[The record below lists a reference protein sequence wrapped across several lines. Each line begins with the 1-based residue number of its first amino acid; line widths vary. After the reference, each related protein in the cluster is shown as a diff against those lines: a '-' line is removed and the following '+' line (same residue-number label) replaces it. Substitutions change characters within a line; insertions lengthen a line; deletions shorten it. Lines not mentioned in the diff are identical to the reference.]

1 MSFLKKGLIMAGKVE
16 AEIADRLLTIE
27 TGNLAKQAAGS
38 ALVKYGETVILATAT
53 VAPEPKEGENF
64 FPLRVDYRER
74 TYAAGKIPGGF
85 FKREGRPR
93 EKEVLT
99 SRLVDRPLRPF
110 FDKNFLNEVQVMITV
125 LSSDQENDA
134 DVPSII
140 GASCAVGLSAVP
152 FAGPIGAV
160 RVGRVGERFIINP
173 TLAQLEESS
182 LNLVVAGTRNMVTMV
197 EGGGKEVP
205 EEILLEA
212 IKVAHEVIVE
222 VIQLEEKLTKQFG
235 KPKIELPG
243 RGESSVNQE
252 LEREFYRLLPYAER
266 KGIISNLELAIRVT
280 EFCWGKVE
288 EALRIS
294 DKLARERR
302 IDEVVSET
310 IDNFSKDYPEDE
322 KTMKDTI
329 DQIQRNYL
337 RRIILEENTRVDG
350 RKIDEIRPITCAV
363 GVLPR
368 THGSGLFTRGQTQ
381 ALVTTTLG
389 TSQDMQVM
397 DELEREYKKRFML
410 HYNFP
415 PFSTGEVRPDRGPGR
430 REIGHGVL
438 AERALSSVLPSDE
451 EFPYTIRIVSDI
463 LESNG
468 SSSMASVC
476 GGTLSLMDAGVPI
489 TTPVAGVAM
498 GLVREG
504 ERAVL
509 LTDIIGME
517 DYFGDMD
524 FKVAGSRK
532 GVTAVQLDVKTDEIT
547 PEIIAKALEQSRK
560 ARLFILEKMQ
570 EKIESPRKEVSS
582 LAPKILI
589 IEINPD
595 KIREVIGPGGKTV
608 NKIQNETGTKLDIG
622 QDGVITITA
631 DTKEAAN
638 AAKEMV
644 EYFTADVEVGKIYK
658 GKVTRIKDF
667 GAFVEVLPGKEGL
680 VHISQ
685 LADRRVNKV
694 SDVVKEGQEILVKC
708 MEIDHEGR
716 VNLSRKAVLKE
727 KEFPGGKQGE
737 DIK

>member
-1 MSFLKKGLIMAGKVE
+1 MAGKVE
-16 AEIADRLLTIE
+16 SEIADRLLVIE
-27 TGNLAKQAAGS
+27 TGDLAKQAAGS
-38 ALVKYGETVILATAT
+38 ALVRYGETVILATAT
-53 VAPEPKEGENF
+53 VAREPKEGESF
-64 FPLRVDYRER
+64 FPLTVDYRER

-93 EKEVLT
+93 EKEVVT
-99 SRLVDRPLRPF
+99 SRLIDRPLRPL

-140 GASCAVGLSAVP
+140 GGSCAVALSPVP

-160 RVGRVGERFIINP
+160 RVGRIGEKFIINP
-173 TLAQLEESS
+173 TFAQLEESS
-182 LNLVVAGTRNMVTMV
+182 LDLVIAGTRKTVTMC

-205 EEILLEA
+205 EEALLEA
-212 IKVAHEVIVE
+212 IKLGHKVIIEIVE
-222 VIQLEEKLTKQFG
+222 LQEKLIEQFA

-243 RGESSVNQE
+243 KGELAVDQE
-252 LEREFYRLLPYAER
+252 LEKEFYRLLPYADR
-266 KGIISNLELAIRVT
+266 KAVPSNLEVAVRVVQ
-280 EFCWGKVE
+280 FCREKVE
-288 EALRIS
+288 ETLRIS
-294 DKLARERR
+294 DKLQRESR
-302 IDEVVSET
+302 IEEIVSET
-310 IDNFSKDYPEDE
+310 VNNLSQDYPEE
-322 KTMKDTI
+322 EGTI
-329 DQIQRNYL
+329 RNTVDQIQRNYL
-337 RRIILEENTRVDG
+337 RGLILKENMRVDG
-350 RKIDEIRPITCAV
+350 RKVDEVRTITCAV

-389 TSQDMQVM
+389 TGHDMQIM

-415 PFSTGEVRPDRGPGR
+415 PFSTGDVKPDRGPGR
-430 REIGHGVL
+430 REIGHGML
-438 AERALSSVLPSDE
+438 AERALSPVLPSDE
-451 EFPYTIRIVSDI
+451 EFPYTVRIVSDI

-468 SSSMASVC
+468 SSSMATVC

-498 GLVREG
+498 GLVKEG
-504 ERAVL
+504 DHAVI

-517 DYFGDMD
+517 DFFGDMD
-524 FKVAGSRK
+524 FKIGGSRK
-532 GVTAVQLDVKTDEIT
+532 GITAVQLDVKTDEIT
-547 PEIIAKALEQSRK
+547 PEIMAKALEESRK
-560 ARLFILEKMQ
+560 ARLFILDKMQ
-570 EKIESPRKEVSS
+570 EEIEAPRKQLSS

-608 NKIQNETGTKLDIG
+608 NKIQDETGAKLDIEH
-622 QDGVITITA
+622 DGRITVTA
-631 DTKEAAN
+631 DTEEAAN

-644 EYFTADVEVGKIYK
+644 EYLTADAEVGKIYK

-667 GAFVEVLPGKEGL
+667 GAFVEILPGKEGL

-685 LADRRVNKV
+685 LADRRINKV

-708 MEIDHEGR
+708 MEIDNEGR
-716 VNLSRKAVLKE
+716 INLSHKAVLIE
-727 KEFPGGKQGE
+727 KGFLGE
-737 DIK
+737 KGRQDVR

>member
-1 MSFLKKGLIMAGKVE
+1 MAGKVE
-16 AEIADRLLTIE
+16 SKIADRLLVIE
-27 TGNLAKQAAGS
+27 TGDLAKQAAGS
-38 ALVKYGETVILATAT
+38 ALVRYGETVILATAT
-53 VAPEPKEGENF
+53 VAREPKEGESF
-64 FPLRVDYRER
+64 FPLTVDYRER

-93 EKEVLT
+93 EKEVVT
-99 SRLVDRPLRPF
+99 SRLIDRPLRPL

-140 GASCAVGLSAVP
+140 GGSCAVALSPVP

-160 RVGRVGERFIINP
+160 RVGRIGEKFIINP
-173 TLAQLEESS
+173 TFAQLEESS
-182 LNLVVAGTRNMVTMV
+182 LDLVIAGTRKTVTMC
-197 EGGGKEVP
+197 EGGGREVP
-205 EEILLEA
+205 EETLLEA
-212 IKVAHEVIVE
+212 IKLGHEVIIEIVE
-222 VIQLEEKLTKQFG
+222 LQEKLIKQFA
-235 KPKIELPG
+235 KPKIGLAG
-243 RGESSVNQE
+243 RGELAVDQE
-252 LEREFYRLLPYAER
+252 LEKELYRLLPYADR
-266 KGIISNLELAIRVT
+266 KALPSNLELAVRVVQ
-280 EFCWGKVE
+280 FCREKVE
-288 EALRIS
+288 ETLRIS
-294 DKLARERR
+294 DKLQRESR
-302 IDEVVSET
+302 IEEIVSEA
-310 IDNFSKDYPEDE
+310 INNFSQDYPEE
-322 KTMKDTI
+322 ENAIRNTV

-337 RRIILEENTRVDG
+337 RGIILNENIRLDG
-350 RKIDEIRPITCAV
+350 RKADEVRPISCAV

-389 TSQDMQVM
+389 TGHDMQIM

-415 PFSTGEVRPDRGPGR
+415 PFSTGDVKPDRGPGR
-430 REIGHGVL
+430 REIGHGML
-438 AERALSSVLPSDE
+438 AERALSPVLPSDE
-451 EFPYTIRIVSDI
+451 EFPYTVRIVSDI

-468 SSSMASVC
+468 SSSMATVC

-498 GLVREG
+498 GLVKEG
-504 ERAVL
+504 DHAVI

-517 DYFGDMD
+517 DFFGDMD
-524 FKVAGSRK
+524 FKIGGSRR
-532 GVTAVQLDVKTDEIT
+532 GITAVQLDVKTDEIT
-547 PEIIAKALEQSRK
+547 PEIMAKALEESRK
-560 ARLFILEKMQ
+560 ARLFILDKMQ
-570 EKIESPRKEVSS
+570 EEIEAPRKQLSS

-608 NKIQNETGTKLDIG
+608 NKIQDETGAKLDIEH
-622 QDGVITITA
+622 DGRITVTA
-631 DTKEAAN
+631 DTQEAAN

-644 EYFTADVEVGKIYK
+644 EYLTADVEVGKIYK

-667 GAFVEVLPGKEGL
+667 GAFVEILPGKEGL

-685 LADRRVNKV
+685 LADRRINKV

-708 MEIDHEGR
+708 MEIDNEGR
-716 VNLSRKAVLKE
+716 INLSHKAVLAE
-727 KEFPGGKQGE
+727 KGFLEEKRRQ
-737 DIK
+737 DVR

>member
-1 MSFLKKGLIMAGKVE
+1 MAEKVE
-16 AEIADRLLTIE
+16 AEIAGRLLVIE
-27 TGNLAKQAAGS
+27 TGDLAKQAAGS
-38 ALVKYGETVILATAT
+38 ALVRYGETVVLATAT

-64 FPLRVDYRER
+64 LPLTVDYRER

-93 EKEVLT
+93 ENEVVT
-99 SRLVDRPLRPF
+99 SRLVDRPLRPLF
-110 FDKNFLNEVQVMITV
+110 GKNFLNEVQVMITV

-160 RVGRVGERFIINP
+160 RVGKIGERFIINP
-173 TLAQLEESS
+173 TFTELEESS
-182 LNLVVAGTRNMVTMV
+182 LDLVVAGTRNTVTML

-205 EEILLEA
+205 EEVLLEG
-212 IKVAHEVIVE
+212 IKLAHKVIVE
-222 VIQLEEKLTKQFG
+222 VVELQEKLLNRLG
-235 KPKIELPG
+235 KPKMEFP
-243 RGESSVNQE
+243 REKESSIDQE
-252 LEREFYRLLPYAER
+252 LEKEFYRLLPYAE
-266 KGIISNLELAIRVT
+266 KKAITSNLELAIRVI
-280 EFCWGKVE
+280 EFCREKVE
-288 EALRIS
+288 KALRINE
-294 DKLARERR
+294 KLTREMR
-302 IDEVVSET
+302 IDEIVSEA
-310 IDNFSKDYPEDE
+310 IDNFAKDYPEQE
-322 KTMKDTI
+322 KTIRDTI
-329 DQIQRNYL
+329 DQVQRNYL
-337 RRIILEENTRVDG
+337 RRLILEENRRVDG
-350 RKIDEIRPITCAV
+350 RKIDEVRPITCAV

-415 PFSTGEVRPDRGPGR
+415 PFSTGDVRPDRGPGR

-438 AERALSSVLPSDE
+438 AERALSPVLPPDE

-489 TTPVAGVAM
+489 TAPVAGVAM
-498 GLVREG
+498 GLVKEG
-504 ERAVL
+504 EQAVL
-509 LTDIIGME
+509 LTDMIGME
-517 DYFGDMD
+517 DFFGDMD
-524 FKVAGSRK
+524 FKVAGSGK
-532 GVTAVQLDVKTDEIT
+532 GITAVQLDTKTDEIT
-547 PEIIAKALEQSRK
+547 PEIMAKALEQSRK

-570 EKIESPRKEVSS
+570 EKIESPRKEISS
-582 LAPKILI
+582 LAPKILVV
-589 IEINPD
+589 EINPD
-595 KIREVIGPGGKTV
+595 KIREVIGPGGKIV
-608 NKIQNETGTKLDIG
+608 NKIQDETGAKLDIAY
-622 QDGVITITA
+622 DGVITITA
-631 DTKEAAN
+631 DTREAAN

-644 EYFTADVEVGKIYK
+644 EYLTADAEVGKIYK

-667 GAFVEVLPGKEGL
+667 GAFVEILPGKEGL

-685 LADRRVNKV
+685 LADRRIDRVN
-694 SDVVKEGQEILVKC
+694 DVVKEGEEILVKC

-716 VNLSRKAVLKE
+716 ISLSHKAALRE
-727 KEFPGGKQGE
+727 KGFLGEKGKGRE
-737 DIK
+737 GIK

>member
-1 MSFLKKGLIMAGKVE
+1 MATKVE
-16 AEIADRLLTIE
+16 AKIADRLLVIE
-27 TGNLAKQAAGS
+27 TGDLAKQAAGA
-38 ALVKYGETVILATAT
+38 ALVRYGETVILATAT
-53 VAPEPKEGENF
+53 VAREPKEGESF
-64 FPLRVDYRER
+64 FPLTVDYRER

-93 EKEVLT
+93 EKEVVT
-99 SRLVDRPLRPF
+99 SRLIDRPLRPL

-134 DVPSII
+134 DIPSII
-140 GASCAVGLSAVP
+140 GGSCAVALSPVP

-160 RVGRVGERFIINP
+160 RVGRIGEKFIINP
-173 TLAQLEESS
+173 TFVQLEESS
-182 LNLVVAGTRNMVTMV
+182 LDLVVAGTKKTVTMC

-212 IKVAHEVIVE
+212 IRLGHKVIIEIVE
-222 VIQLEEKLTKQFG
+222 LQEKLMKQFA
-235 KPKIELPG
+235 KPEIELPG
-243 RGESSVNQE
+243 KGEVAINKE
-252 LEREFYRLLPYAER
+252 LENEFYRLLPYADR
-266 KGIISNLELAIRVT
+266 KAVPSNLEAAVRVVQ
-280 EFCWGKVE
+280 FCREKVE
-288 EALRIS
+288 EALGIS
-294 DKLARERR
+294 DKLQRESR
-302 IDEVVSET
+302 IDKIVSDT
-310 IDNFSKDYPEDE
+310 INNFSKDYPEE
-322 KTMKDTI
+322 EVTIRNTI
-329 DQIQRNYL
+329 DQVQRNYL
-337 RRIILEENTRVDG
+337 RRIVIKENIRVDG
-350 RKIDEIRPITCAV
+350 RKIDEVRPITCAV

-389 TSQDMQVM
+389 TGQDMQIM

-415 PFSTGEVRPDRGPGR
+415 PFSTGNVRPDRGPGR
-430 REIGHGVL
+430 REIGHGML
-438 AERALSSVLPSDE
+438 AERALSPVLPSDE
-451 EFPYTIRIVSDI
+451 EFPYTVRIVSDI

-468 SSSMASVC
+468 SSSMATVC

-498 GLVREG
+498 GLVKEG
-504 ERAVL
+504 ERAVI

-517 DYFGDMD
+517 DFYGDMD
-524 FKVAGSRK
+524 FKIAGSRK
-532 GVTAVQLDVKTDEIT
+532 GITAVQLDIKTDEIT
-547 PEIIAKALEQSRK
+547 PEIIARALEESRK
-560 ARLFILEKMQ
+560 ARLFILDKMQ
-570 EKIESPRKEVSS
+570 EEIESPRKELSS

-589 IEINPD
+589 IEINPE

-608 NKIQNETGTKLDIG
+608 NKIQDETGAKLDIAY
-622 QDGVITITA
+622 DGTITITGE
-631 DTKEAAN
+631 TQEAAR

-644 EYFTADVEVGKIYK
+644 EYLTADAEVGRIYK

-667 GAFVEVLPGKEGL
+667 GAFVEILPGKEGL

-685 LADRRVNKV
+685 LADRRIDKV

-716 VNLSRKAVLKE
+716 ISLSHKAVLRE
-727 KEFPGGKQGE
+727 KGVFRRE
-737 DIK
+737 DVR

>member
-1 MSFLKKGLIMAGKVE
+1 MPGKVE
-16 AEIADRLLTIE
+16 AEIAERLLTIE
-27 TGNLAKQAAGS
+27 TGDLAKQAAGS
-38 ALVKYGETVILATAT
+38 ALVRYGETVILATAT
-53 VAPEPKEGENF
+53 VAPEPKEGQSF
-64 FPLRVDYRER
+64 FPFMVDYRER

-93 EKEVLT
+93 ENEVVT
-99 SRLVDRPLRPF
+99 SRLVDRPLRPL
-110 FDKNFLNEVQVMITV
+110 FDKNFLNEIQVMITV

-140 GASCAVGLSAVP
+140 GASCAVSLSGVP

-160 RVGRVGERFIINP
+160 KVGKVGEKFIINP
-173 TLAQLEESS
+173 TFTQLEESS
-182 LNLVVAGTRNMVTMV
+182 LNLVVAGTRNTVTML
-197 EGGGKEVP
+197 EGRGKEVP
-205 EEILLEA
+205 EEVLQEA
-212 IKVAHEVIVE
+212 VKLAHKVIIEVIDL
-222 VIQLEEKLTKQFG
+222 QEKLIKQFG
-235 KPKIELPG
+235 KPKIELLGKEEPPIN
-243 RGESSVNQE
+243 EE
-252 LEREFYRLLPYAER
+252 LKKEFYRLLPYAQR
-266 KGIISNLELAIRVT
+266 KAIPANLELTIRVI
-280 EFCWGKVE
+280 EFCQGKVE

-294 DKLARERR
+294 DKLEREKR
-302 IDEVVSET
+302 INEIVSET
-310 IDNFSKDYPEDE
+310 IDNFSKDYPEQE
-322 KTMKDTI
+322 KTIGDTI
-329 DQIQRNYL
+329 DQVQRNYL
-337 RRIILEENTRVDG
+337 RRLVLEENKRIDG
-350 RKIDEIRPITCAV
+350 RKIDEVRPITCAV

-389 TSQDMQVM
+389 TSQDMQIM

-415 PFSTGEVRPDRGPGR
+415 PFSTGEVKPARGPGR

-438 AERALSSVLPSDE
+438 AETALSPVLPSEE

-489 TTPVAGVAM
+489 TTPVAGIAM
-498 GLVREG
+498 GLVKEG

-517 DYFGDMD
+517 DFFGDMD

-532 GVTAVQLDVKTDEIT
+532 GITAVQLDIKTDEIT
-547 PEIIAKALEQSRK
+547 PEIMAKALEQSRE

-570 EKIESPRKEVSS
+570 EKIKSPRKEISS

-589 IEINPD
+589 VEINPD
-595 KIREVIGPGGKTV
+595 KIREVIGPGGKIV
-608 NKIQNETGTKLDIG
+608 NKIQNETGAKLDIG

-631 DTKEAAN
+631 DTKESAN

-708 MEIDHEGR
+708 VEIDHEGR
-716 VNLSRKAVLKE
+716 INLSRKAVLKE
-727 KEFPGGKQGE
+727 KEFPGGK
-737 DIK
+737 

>member
-1 MSFLKKGLIMAGKVE
+1 MVGKVE
-16 AEIADRLLTIE
+16 AEIAERLLTIE
-27 TGNLAKQAAGS
+27 TGDLAKQAAGS
-38 ALVKYGETVILATAT
+38 ALVRYGETVILATAT
-53 VAPEPKEGENF
+53 VAPEPKEGQSF
-64 FPLRVDYRER
+64 FPLTVDYRER

-93 EKEVLT
+93 ENEVVT
-99 SRLVDRPLRPF
+99 SRLVDRPLRPL
-110 FDKNFLNEVQVMITV
+110 FDKNFLNEIQVMITV

-134 DVPSII
+134 DIPSII
-140 GASCAVGLSAVP
+140 GASCAVSLSAVP

-160 RVGRVGERFIINP
+160 RMGRVGEKFIINP
-173 TLAQLEESS
+173 TFTQLEESS
-182 LNLVVAGTRNMVTMV
+182 LDLVVAGTRNTVTML

-205 EEILLEA
+205 EEVLQEA
-212 IKVAHEVIVE
+212 VKLAHKVIIEVVDL
-222 VIQLEEKLTKQFG
+222 QEKLIKQFG
-235 KPKIELPG
+235 KPKIEVPGKEELPIN
-243 RGESSVNQE
+243 EE
-252 LEREFYRLLPYAER
+252 LKKEFYRLLPYAQKKAIPE
-266 KGIISNLELAIRVT
+266 NLELAMRVI
-280 EFCWGKVE
+280 EFCQGKVE

-294 DKLARERR
+294 DKLEREKR
-302 IDEVVSET
+302 INEVISEA
-310 IDNFSKDYPEDE
+310 IDNFSQDYPEQE
-322 KTMKDTI
+322 KTIRDTI
-329 DQIQRNYL
+329 DQVQRNYL
-337 RRIILEENTRVDG
+337 RRLVLEENKRVDG
-350 RKIDEIRPITCAV
+350 RKIDEVRPISCAV

-415 PFSTGEVRPDRGPGR
+415 PFSTGEVRPSRGPGR

-438 AERALSSVLPSDE
+438 AEMALSPVLPSEE

-476 GGTLSLMDAGVPI
+476 GGALSLMDAGVPI

-498 GLVREG
+498 GLVKEG

-517 DYFGDMD
+517 DFFGDMD
-524 FKVAGSRK
+524 FKVAGSKK
-532 GVTAVQLDVKTDEIT
+532 GITAVQLDIKTDEIT
-547 PEIIAKALEQSRK
+547 PEIMAKALEQSRR

-570 EKIESPRKEVSS
+570 EKIEAPRKEISS

-589 IEINPD
+589 VEINPD
-595 KIREVIGPGGKTV
+595 KIREVIGPGGKIV
-608 NKIQNETGTKLDIG
+608 NKIQNETGAKLDIEH
-622 QDGVITITA
+622 DGRITITA
-631 DTKEAAN
+631 DTREAAN

-658 GKVTRIKDF
+658 GKVTRIKEF

-716 VNLSRKAVLKE
+716 INLSRKAVLKE

>member
-1 MSFLKKGLIMAGKVE
+1 MAGKVE
-16 AEIADRLLTIE
+16 AEIAKRLLIIE

-38 ALVKYGETVILATAT
+38 ALVRYGETVILATVT
-53 VAPEPKEGENF
+53 VAPEPKEGESF
-64 FPLRVDYRER
+64 FPLTVDYRER

-93 EKEVLT
+93 ENEVVT
-99 SRLVDRPLRPF
+99 SRLIDRPLRPL
-110 FDKNFLNEVQVMITV
+110 FDKNFLNEIQVMITV

-140 GASCAVGLSAVP
+140 GASCAVSLSAVP

-160 RVGRVGERFIINP
+160 RVGRIGEKFIINP
-173 TLAQLEESS
+173 TFAQLEESS
-182 LNLVVAGTRNMVTMV
+182 LDLVVAGNRNTVTML
-197 EGGGKEVP
+197 EGGGREVP
-205 EEILLEA
+205 EEVLQEA
-212 IKVAHEVIVE
+212 IKLAHKVIIEVVD
-222 VIQLEEKLTKQFG
+222 LEEKLIKQFA
-235 KPKIELPG
+235 KPKMELPG
-243 RGESSVNQE
+243 KEEPPKNEE
-252 LEREFYRLLPYAER
+252 LEKEFYRRLPYAER
-266 KGIISNLELAIRVT
+266 KAITVNLELSVRVI
-280 EFCWGKVE
+280 EFCQGKVE

-294 DKLARERR
+294 DKLEREKR
-302 IDEVVSET
+302 INEIASGV
-310 IDNFSKDYPEDE
+310 IDKFSQDYPEQE
-322 KTMKDTI
+322 KTITDTI
-329 DQIQRNYL
+329 GQVERNYL
-337 RRIILEENTRVDG
+337 RRLALEENKRIDG
-350 RKIDEIRPITCAV
+350 RKIDEVRPISCAV

-415 PFSTGEVRPDRGPGR
+415 PFSTGEVRPARGPGR

-438 AERALSSVLPSDE
+438 AETALSPVLPREE

-489 TTPVAGVAM
+489 TAPVAGVAM
-498 GLVREG
+498 GLVKEG

-517 DYFGDMD
+517 DFLGDMD

-532 GVTAVQLDVKTDEIT
+532 GITAIQLDVKTDQIT
-547 PEIIAKALEQSRK
+547 PEIMAKALEQSRK

-570 EKIESPRKEVSS
+570 EKIEAPRKEISS

-589 IEINPD
+589 VEINPD
-595 KIREVIGPGGKTV
+595 KIREVIGPGGKIV
-608 NKIQNETGTKLDIG
+608 NKIQNETGAKLDIG
-622 QDGVITITA
+622 HDGVIVITA
-631 DTKEAAN
+631 DTREAAN

-644 EYFTADVEVGKIYK
+644 EYLTADVEVGKIYK

-685 LADRRVNKV
+685 LADRRINKV

-716 VNLSRKAVLKE
+716 INLSRKAVLKE
-727 KEFPGGKQGE
+727 KQFPGRKRE
-737 DIK
+737 KDIK

>member
-1 MSFLKKGLIMAGKVE
+1 MVGKVE
-16 AEIADRLLTIE
+16 AEIAERLLTIE
-27 TGNLAKQAAGS
+27 TGDLAKQAAGS
-38 ALVKYGETVILATAT
+38 ALVRYGETVILATAT
-53 VAPEPKEGENF
+53 VAPEPKEGQSF
-64 FPLRVDYRER
+64 FPLTVDYRER

-93 EKEVLT
+93 ENEVVT
-99 SRLVDRPLRPF
+99 SRLVDRPLRPL
-110 FDKNFLNEVQVMITV
+110 FDKNFLNEIQVMITV

-134 DVPSII
+134 DIPSII
-140 GASCAVGLSAVP
+140 GASCAVSLSAVP
-152 FAGPIGAV
+152 FTSPIGAV
-160 RVGRVGERFIINP
+160 RMGRVGEKFIINP
-173 TLAQLEESS
+173 TFTQLEESS
-182 LNLVVAGTRNMVTMV
+182 LNLVVAGTRNTVTML

-205 EEILLEA
+205 EEVLQEA
-212 IKVAHEVIVE
+212 VKLAHKVIIEVVDL
-222 VIQLEEKLTKQFG
+222 QEKLIKQFG

-243 RGESSVNQE
+243 KEE
-252 LEREFYRLLPYAER
+252 LPINEELKKEFYRLLPYAQKKAIPE
-266 KGIISNLELAIRVT
+266 NLELAMRVI
-280 EFCWGKVE
+280 EFCQGKVE

-294 DKLARERR
+294 DKLEREKR
-302 IDEVVSET
+302 INEVISEA
-310 IDNFSKDYPEDE
+310 IDNFSQDYPEQE
-322 KTMKDTI
+322 KTIRDTI
-329 DQIQRNYL
+329 DQVQRNYL
-337 RRIILEENTRVDG
+337 RRLVLEENKRVDG
-350 RKIDEIRPITCAV
+350 RKIDEVRPITCAV

-415 PFSTGEVRPDRGPGR
+415 PFSTGEVRPSRGPGR

-438 AERALSSVLPSDE
+438 AEMALSPVLPSEE

-476 GGTLSLMDAGVPI
+476 GGALSLMDAGVPI

-498 GLVREG
+498 GLVKEG

-517 DYFGDMD
+517 DFFGDMD

-532 GVTAVQLDVKTDEIT
+532 GITAVQLDVKTDEIT
-547 PEIIAKALEQSRK
+547 PEIMAKALEQSRR

-570 EKIESPRKEVSS
+570 EKIEAPRKEISS
-582 LAPKILI
+582 FAPKILI
-589 IEINPD
+589 VEINPD
-595 KIREVIGPGGKTV
+595 KIREVIGPGGKIV
-608 NKIQNETGTKLDIG
+608 NKIQNETGAKLDIEH
-622 QDGVITITA
+622 DGRITITA
-631 DTKEAAN
+631 DTREAAN

-658 GKVTRIKDF
+658 GKVTRIKEF

-716 VNLSRKAVLKE
+716 INLSRKAVLKE

>member
-1 MSFLKKGLIMAGKVE
+1 MAIKVE
-16 AEIADRLLTIE
+16 TEIADRLLMIE
-27 TGNLAKQAAGS
+27 TGDLAKQAAGS
-38 ALVKYGETVILATAT
+38 ALVRYGETVILAAVT

-64 FPLRVDYRER
+64 FPLTVDYRER

-93 EKEVLT
+93 ENEVVT
-99 SRLVDRPLRPF
+99 SRLIDRPLRPL

-134 DVPSII
+134 DIPSII
-140 GASCAVGLSAVP
+140 GASCAVSLSGVP

-160 RVGRVGERFIINP
+160 RMGRVEERFIINP
-173 TLAQLEESS
+173 TFAQLEESD
-182 LNLVVAGTRNMVTMV
+182 LDLVVAGTKDTVTML

-205 EEILLEA
+205 EEVVLEA
-212 IKVAHEVIVE
+212 IKLAHKVIVE
-222 VIQLEEKLTKQFG
+222 IVELQEKLIEQFE
-235 KPKIELPG
+235 KSKIELPG
-243 RGESSVNQE
+243 IRESSINQE
-252 LEREFYRLLPYAER
+252 LEKEFYRLLPYAE
-266 KGIISNLELAIRVT
+266 KKAITSNLELAIRAI
-280 EFCWGKVE
+280 EFCRGKVE
-288 EALRIS
+288 EALGIS

-302 IDEVVSET
+302 LDEIVSET
-310 IDNFSKDYPEDE
+310 IDNFSKDYPEEE
-322 KTMKDTI
+322 KTIRDTI
-329 DQIQRNYL
+329 DQVQRNYL
-337 RRIILEENTRVDG
+337 RRIVLEENRRIDG
-350 RKIDEIRPITCAV
+350 RKIDEVRPITCAV

-389 TSQDMQVM
+389 TSHDMQVM

-415 PFSTGEVRPDRGPGR
+415 SFSTGEVRPDRGPGR

-438 AERALSSVLPSDE
+438 AERALSPVLPSDE

-489 TTPVAGVAM
+489 TMPVAGVAI
-498 GLVREG
+498 GLVKEG
-504 ERAVL
+504 DQAVL
-509 LTDIIGME
+509 LTDIIGRE
-517 DYFGDMD
+517 DFFGDMD
-524 FKVAGSRK
+524 FKIAGSRK
-532 GVTAVQLDVKTDEIT
+532 GITAVQLDVKTDVIT
-547 PEIIAKALEQSRK
+547 PEIMAKALEQSRK
-560 ARLFILEKMQ
+560 ARLFILDKMQ
-570 EKIESPRKEVSS
+570 EKIETPRKEISS

-589 IEINPD
+589 VEINPD
-595 KIREVIGPGGKTV
+595 KIREVIGPGGKIV
-608 NKIQNETGTKLDIG
+608 NKIQNETGAKLDIEH
-622 QDGVITITA
+622 DGRITITA
-631 DTKEAAN
+631 DTGEAAN

-644 EYFTADVEVGKIYK
+644 EYFTADVKVGKIYK

-716 VNLSRKAVLKE
+716 INLSRKAVLKE
-727 KEFPGGKQGE
+727 REFPGGKKRKDMG
-737 DIK
+737 

>member
-1 MSFLKKGLIMAGKVE
+1 MAVKVE
-16 AEIADRLLTIE
+16 AEIADRLLMIE
-27 TGNLAKQAAGS
+27 TGDLAKQAAGS
-38 ALVKYGETVILATAT
+38 ALVRYGETVILVAVT

-64 FPLRVDYRER
+64 FPLTVDYRER

-93 EKEVLT
+93 ENEVVT
-99 SRLVDRPLRPF
+99 SRLIDRPLRPL

-140 GASCAVGLSAVP
+140 GASCAVSLSGVP
-152 FAGPIGAV
+152 FASPIGAV
-160 RVGRVGERFIINP
+160 RMGRVGERFIINP
-173 TLAQLEESS
+173 TFAQLEESD
-182 LNLVVAGTRNMVTMV
+182 LDLVVAGTKDTVTML

-205 EEILLEA
+205 EEVILEA
-212 IKVAHEVIVE
+212 IKLAHKVIVE
-222 VIQLEEKLTKQFG
+222 IVALQEKLIKQLG
-235 KPKIELPG
+235 KPKIGLPG
-243 RGESSVNQE
+243 IRESSINQE
-252 LEREFYRLLPYAER
+252 LEKEFYRLLPYAER
-266 KGIISNLELAIRVT
+266 KAIPSNLELAIRAI
-280 EFCWGKVE
+280 EFCRGKVE
-288 EALRIS
+288 EALGIS
-294 DKLARERR
+294 DKLAREKRL
-302 IDEVVSET
+302 DEIISKT
-310 IDNFSKDYPEDE
+310 IDNFSKDYPEEE
-322 KTMKDTI
+322 KTIRDTI
-329 DQIQRNYL
+329 DQVERNYL
-337 RRIILEENTRVDG
+337 RRIVLEENRRIDG
-350 RKIDEIRPITCAV
+350 RKIDEVRPITCAV

-438 AERALSSVLPSDE
+438 AERALSPVLPSDE

-489 TTPVAGVAM
+489 TMPVAGVAM
-498 GLVREG
+498 GLVKEG
-504 ERAVL
+504 DRAVL

-517 DYFGDMD
+517 DFFGDMD

-532 GVTAVQLDVKTDEIT
+532 GITAVQLDVKTDMVTSEIM
-547 PEIIAKALEQSRK
+547 AKALEQSRK
-560 ARLFILEKMQ
+560 ARLFILDKMQ
-570 EKIESPRKEVSS
+570 EKIESPRKEISL

-608 NKIQNETGTKLDIG
+608 NKIQNETGARLDIAY
-622 QDGVITITA
+622 DGVITITA
-631 DTKEAAN
+631 DTQEAAN
-638 AAKEMV
+638 AAREMV
-644 EYFTADVEVGKIYK
+644 EYLTADAEVGKVYK
-658 GKVTRIKDF
+658 GKVTHIKDF
-667 GAFVEVLPGKEGL
+667 GAFVEILPGKEGL

-685 LADRRVNKV
+685 LADRRINKV

-716 VNLSRKAVLKE
+716 ISLSHKAVLRNEVLKE
-727 KEFPGGKQGE
+727 KEFPGGKQRKGV
-737 DIK
+737 K

>member
-1 MSFLKKGLIMAGKVE
+1 MPGKVE
-16 AEIADRLLTIE
+16 GEIAERLLIIE

-38 ALVKYGETVILATAT
+38 ALVRYGETVVLATAT
-53 VAPEPKEGENF
+53 VAPEPKEEESF
-64 FPLRVDYRER
+64 FPLTVDYRER

-93 EKEVLT
+93 ENEVVT
-99 SRLVDRPLRPF
+99 SRLVDRPLRPL

-134 DVPSII
+134 DIPSII
-140 GASCAVGLSAVP
+140 GASCAVSLSVVP

-160 RVGRVGERFIINP
+160 RVGRVGEKFIINP
-173 TLAQLEESS
+173 TFAQLEESS
-182 LNLVVAGTRNMVTMV
+182 LNLVVAGTRNTVTML
-197 EGGGKEVP
+197 EGGAKEVP
-205 EEILLEA
+205 EEVLQEA
-212 IKVAHEVIVE
+212 IKLGHKVIIE
-222 VIQLEEKLTKQFG
+222 IINLQEKLITQFG
-235 KPKIELPG
+235 KPKMEEAG
-243 RGESSVNQE
+243 RGETSKNEEVE
-252 LEREFYRLLPYAER
+252 KEFYRLLPYSEKKAVVAD
-266 KGIISNLELAIRVT
+266 LELATRLVR
-280 EFCWGKVE
+280 FCQEKTE
-288 EALRIS
+288 EALRVS
-294 DKLARERR
+294 DKLEREKRINEITSR
-302 IDEVVSET
+302 SIDE
-310 IDNFSKDYPEDE
+310 FSQDYPEQE
-322 KTMKDTI
+322 SVIRDTI
-329 DQIQRNYL
+329 DQVQRNYL
-337 RRIILEENTRVDG
+337 RRLALKENKRVDG
-350 RKIDEIRPITCAV
+350 RKIDEVRPVTCAV

-415 PFSTGEVRPDRGPGR
+415 PFSTGEVRPARGPGR

-438 AERALSSVLPSDE
+438 AETALSAVLPPEE
-451 EFPYTIRIVSDI
+451 EFPYTIRIVADI

-489 TTPVAGVAM
+489 TAPVAGVAM
-498 GLVREG
+498 GLVKEG
-504 ERAVL
+504 EGAIL

-517 DYFGDMD
+517 DFFGDMD
-524 FKVAGSRK
+524 LKVAGTRK
-532 GVTAVQLDVKTDEIT
+532 GITAVQLDVKTDQIT
-547 PEIIAKALEQSRK
+547 PQIMATALVQSRK
-560 ARLFILEKMQ
+560 ARLFILDKMR
-570 EKIESPRKEVSS
+570 EEIEAPRKEISA

-589 IEINPD
+589 VEINPE
-595 KIREVIGPGGKTV
+595 KIREVIGPGGKIV
-608 NKIQNETGTKLDIG
+608 NKIQNETGAKLDIG
-622 QDGVITITA
+622 HDGVIAITA
-631 DTKEAAN
+631 DTQESAN

-644 EYFTADVEVGKIYK
+644 EYLTADVEVGKIYK
-658 GKVTRIKDF
+658 GRVTRIKDF

-685 LADRRVNKV
+685 LAERRINKV

-716 VNLSRKAVLKE
+716 INLSHKAVLRE
-727 KEFPGGKQGE
+727 KEFPGGKGRK
-737 DIK
+737 DIG

>member
-1 MSFLKKGLIMAGKVE
+1 MVGKVE
-16 AEIADRLLTIE
+16 AEIAERLLTIE
-27 TGNLAKQAAGS
+27 TGDLAKQAAGS
-38 ALVKYGETVILATAT
+38 ALVRYGETVILATAT
-53 VAPEPKEGENF
+53 VAPEPKEGQSF
-64 FPLRVDYRER
+64 FPLTVDYRER

-93 EKEVLT
+93 ENEVVT
-99 SRLVDRPLRPF
+99 SRLVDRPLRPL
-110 FDKNFLNEVQVMITV
+110 FDKNFLNEIQVMITV

-134 DVPSII
+134 DIPSII
-140 GASCAVGLSAVP
+140 GASCAVSLSAVP
-152 FAGPIGAV
+152 FTSPIGAV
-160 RVGRVGERFIINP
+160 RMGRVGEKFIINP
-173 TLAQLEESS
+173 TFTQLEESS
-182 LNLVVAGTRNMVTMV
+182 LNLVVAGTRNTVTML

-205 EEILLEA
+205 EEVLQEA
-212 IKVAHEVIVE
+212 VKLAHKVIIEVIDL
-222 VIQLEEKLTKQFG
+222 QEKLIKQFG

-243 RGESSVNQE
+243 KEE
-252 LEREFYRLLPYAER
+252 LPINEELKKEFYRLLPYAQKKAIPE
-266 KGIISNLELAIRVT
+266 NLELAMRVI
-280 EFCWGKVE
+280 EFCQGKVE

-294 DKLARERR
+294 DKLEREKR
-302 IDEVVSET
+302 INEVISEA
-310 IDNFSKDYPEDE
+310 IDNFSQDYPEQE
-322 KTMKDTI
+322 KTIRDTI
-329 DQIQRNYL
+329 DQVQRNYL
-337 RRIILEENTRVDG
+337 RRLVLEENKRVDG
-350 RKIDEIRPITCAV
+350 RKIDEVRPITCAV

-415 PFSTGEVRPDRGPGR
+415 PFSTGEVKPSRGPGR

-438 AERALSSVLPSDE
+438 AEMALSPVLPSEE

-476 GGTLSLMDAGVPI
+476 GGALSLMDAGVPI

-498 GLVREG
+498 GLVKEG

-517 DYFGDMD
+517 DFFGDMD

-532 GVTAVQLDVKTDEIT
+532 GITAVQLDVKTDEIT
-547 PEIIAKALEQSRK
+547 PEIMAKALEQSRR

-570 EKIESPRKEVSS
+570 EKIEAPRKEISS
-582 LAPKILI
+582 FAPKILI
-589 IEINPD
+589 VEINPD
-595 KIREVIGPGGKTV
+595 KIREVIGPGGKIV

-631 DTKEAAN
+631 DTQEAAN
-638 AAKEMV
+638 AAREMV

-658 GKVTRIKDF
+658 GKVTRIKEF

-716 VNLSRKAVLKE
+716 INLSRKAVLKE

>member
-1 MSFLKKGLIMAGKVE
+1 MVGKVE
-16 AEIADRLLTIE
+16 AEIAERLLTIE
-27 TGNLAKQAAGS
+27 TGDLAKQAAGS
-38 ALVKYGETVILATAT
+38 ALVRYGETVILATAT
-53 VAPEPKEGENF
+53 VAPEPKEGQSF
-64 FPLRVDYRER
+64 FPLTVDYRER

-93 EKEVLT
+93 ENEVVT
-99 SRLVDRPLRPF
+99 SRLVDRPLRPL
-110 FDKNFLNEVQVMITV
+110 FDKNFLNEIQVMITV

-134 DVPSII
+134 DIPSII
-140 GASCAVGLSAVP
+140 GASCAVSLSAVP
-152 FAGPIGAV
+152 FTSPIGAV
-160 RVGRVGERFIINP
+160 RMGRVGEKFIINP
-173 TLAQLEESS
+173 TFTQLEESS
-182 LNLVVAGTRNMVTMV
+182 LNLVVAGTRNTVTML

-205 EEILLEA
+205 EEVLQEA
-212 IKVAHEVIVE
+212 VKLAHKVIIEVVDL
-222 VIQLEEKLTKQFG
+222 QEKLIKQFG

-243 RGESSVNQE
+243 KEELPINEE
-252 LEREFYRLLPYAER
+252 LEKEFYRLLPYAQKKAIPE
-266 KGIISNLELAIRVT
+266 NLELAMRVI
-280 EFCWGKVE
+280 EFCQGKVE

-294 DKLARERR
+294 DKLEREKR
-302 IDEVVSET
+302 INEVISEA
-310 IDNFSKDYPEDE
+310 IDNFSQDYPEQE
-322 KTMKDTI
+322 KTIRDTI
-329 DQIQRNYL
+329 DQVQRNYL
-337 RRIILEENTRVDG
+337 RRLVLEENKRVDG
-350 RKIDEIRPITCAV
+350 RKIDEVRPISCAV

-415 PFSTGEVRPDRGPGR
+415 PFSTGEVKPSRGPGR

-438 AERALSSVLPSDE
+438 AEMALSPVLPSEE

-476 GGTLSLMDAGVPI
+476 GGALSLMDAGVPI

-498 GLVREG
+498 GLVKEG

-517 DYFGDMD
+517 DFFGDMD
-524 FKVAGSRK
+524 FKVAGSKK
-532 GVTAVQLDVKTDEIT
+532 GITAVQLDIKTDEIT
-547 PEIIAKALEQSRK
+547 PEIMAKALEQSRR

-570 EKIESPRKEVSS
+570 EKIEAPRKEISS
-582 LAPKILI
+582 FAPKILI
-589 IEINPD
+589 VEINPD
-595 KIREVIGPGGKTV
+595 KIREVIGPGGKIV

-631 DTKEAAN
+631 DTQEAAN

-658 GKVTRIKDF
+658 GKVTRIKEF

-716 VNLSRKAVLKE
+716 INLSRKAVLKE

>member
-1 MSFLKKGLIMAGKVE
+1 MAGKVE
-16 AEIADRLLTIE
+16 TEIAERLLTIE
-27 TGNLAKQAAGS
+27 TGSLAKQAAGS
-38 ALVKYGETVILATAT
+38 ALVRYGETVILATAT
-53 VAPEPKEGENF
+53 VAPEPKEGESF
-64 FPLRVDYRER
+64 FPLTVDYRER

-93 EKEVLT
+93 ENEVVT
-99 SRLVDRPLRPF
+99 SRLVDRPLRPL
-110 FDKNFLNEVQVMITV
+110 FDKNFLNEIQVMITV

-134 DVPSII
+134 DIPSII
-140 GASCAVGLSAVP
+140 GASCAVSLSAVP
-152 FAGPIGAV
+152 FTGPIGAV
-160 RVGRVGERFIINP
+160 RVGRVGEKFIINP
-173 TLAQLEESS
+173 TFTQLEESS
-182 LNLVVAGTRNMVTMV
+182 LDLVVAGTRNTVTML

-205 EEILLEA
+205 EEVLQEA
-212 IKVAHEVIVE
+212 IKLAHKVIIEVVDL
-222 VIQLEEKLTKQFG
+222 QEKLIKQFG

-243 RGESSVNQE
+243 KEEPPINEE
-252 LEREFYRLLPYAER
+252 LKKEFYHLLPYAQ
-266 KGIISNLELAIRVT
+266 KKAIPANLELAIRVI
-280 EFCWGKVE
+280 EFCQGKAE

-294 DKLARERR
+294 DKLEREKR
-302 IDEVVSET
+302 INEIISEA
-310 IDNFSKDYPEDE
+310 IDNFSKDYLEQE
-322 KTMKDTI
+322 KTIRDTI
-329 DQIQRNYL
+329 DQVQRNYL
-337 RRIILEENTRVDG
+337 RRLVLEENKRVDG
-350 RKIDEIRPITCAV
+350 RKTDEVRLISCAV

-389 TSQDMQVM
+389 TSQDMQIM

-415 PFSTGEVRPDRGPGR
+415 PFSTGEVRPARGPGR

-438 AERALSSVLPSDE
+438 AEMALFPVLPSEE
-451 EFPYTIRIVSDI
+451 EFPYTIRIVADI

-489 TTPVAGVAM
+489 ITPVAGVAI
-498 GLVREG
+498 GLVKEG

-517 DYFGDMD
+517 DFLGDMD
-524 FKVAGSRK
+524 FKVAGSRR
-532 GVTAVQLDVKTDEIT
+532 GITALQLDIKTDEIT
-547 PEIIAKALEQSRK
+547 PEIMAKALEESRK
-560 ARLFILEKMQ
+560 ARLFILDKMQ
-570 EKIESPRKEVSS
+570 EKIEAPRKEISL

-589 IEINPD
+589 VEINPD
-595 KIREVIGPGGKTV
+595 KIREVIGPGGKIV
-608 NKIQNETGTKLDIG
+608 NKIQNETGAKLDIEH
-622 QDGVITITA
+622 DGRITITA
-631 DTKEAAN
+631 DTQDSAN

-685 LADRRVNKV
+685 LADRRVSKV

-716 VNLSRKAVLKE
+716 VNLSHKAVLKE
-727 KEFPGGKQGE
+727 RGFPKGNGRKILNE
-737 DIK
+737 

>member
-1 MSFLKKGLIMAGKVE
+1 MAGKVE
-16 AEIADRLLTIE
+16 SKIADRLLVIE
-27 TGNLAKQAAGS
+27 TGDLAKQAAGS
-38 ALVKYGETVILATAT
+38 ALVRYGETVILATAT
-53 VAPEPKEGENF
+53 VAREPKEGESF
-64 FPLRVDYRER
+64 FPLTVDYRER

-93 EKEVLT
+93 EKEVVT
-99 SRLVDRPLRPF
+99 SRLIDRPLRPL

-140 GASCAVGLSAVP
+140 GGSCAVALSPVP

-160 RVGRVGERFIINP
+160 RVGRIGEKFIINP
-173 TLAQLEESS
+173 TFAQLEESS
-182 LNLVVAGTRNMVTMV
+182 LDLVIAGTRKTVTMC
-197 EGGGKEVP
+197 EGGGREVP
-205 EEILLEA
+205 EETLLEA
-212 IKVAHEVIVE
+212 IKLGHEVIIEIVE
-222 VIQLEEKLTKQFG
+222 LQEKLIKQFA
-235 KPKIELPG
+235 KPKIGLAG
-243 RGESSVNQE
+243 RGELAVDQE
-252 LEREFYRLLPYAER
+252 LEKELYRLLPYADR
-266 KGIISNLELAIRVT
+266 KALPSNLELAVRVVQ
-280 EFCWGKVE
+280 FCREKVE
-288 EALRIS
+288 ETLRIS
-294 DKLARERR
+294 DKLQRESR
-302 IDEVVSET
+302 IEEIVSEA
-310 IDNFSKDYPEDE
+310 INNFSQDYPEE
-322 KTMKDTI
+322 ENAIRNTV

-337 RRIILEENTRVDG
+337 RGIILNENIRLDG
-350 RKIDEIRPITCAV
+350 RKADEVRPISCAV

-389 TSQDMQVM
+389 TGHDMQIM

-415 PFSTGEVRPDRGPGR
+415 PFSTGDVKPDRGPGR
-430 REIGHGVL
+430 REIGHGML
-438 AERALSSVLPSDE
+438 AERALSPVLPSDE
-451 EFPYTIRIVSDI
+451 EFPYTVRIVSDI

-468 SSSMASVC
+468 SSSMATVC

-498 GLVREG
+498 GLVKEG
-504 ERAVL
+504 DHAVI

-517 DYFGDMD
+517 DFFGDMD
-524 FKVAGSRK
+524 FKIGGSRR
-532 GVTAVQLDVKTDEIT
+532 GITAVQLDVKTDEIT
-547 PEIIAKALEQSRK
+547 PEIMAKALEESRK
-560 ARLFILEKMQ
+560 ARLFILDKMQ
-570 EKIESPRKEVSS
+570 EEIEAPRKQLSS

-608 NKIQNETGTKLDIG
+608 NKIQDETGAKLDIEH
-622 QDGVITITA
+622 DGRITVTA
-631 DTKEAAN
+631 DTQEAAN

-644 EYFTADVEVGKIYK
+644 EYLTADVEVGKIYK

-667 GAFVEVLPGKEGL
+667 GAFVEILPGKEGL

-685 LADRRVNKV
+685 LADRRINKV

-708 MEIDHEGR
+708 MEIDNEGR
-716 VNLSRKAVLKE
+716 INLSHKAVLVE
-727 KEFPGGKQGE
+727 KGFLEEKRRQ
-737 DIK
+737 DIR

>member
-1 MSFLKKGLIMAGKVE
+1 MAEKVE
-16 AEIADRLLTIE
+16 AEIAGRLLVIE
-27 TGNLAKQAAGS
+27 TGDLAKQAAGS
-38 ALVKYGETVILATAT
+38 ALVRYGETVVLATAT

-64 FPLRVDYRER
+64 LPLTVDYRER

-93 EKEVLT
+93 ENEVVT
-99 SRLVDRPLRPF
+99 SRLVDRPLRPLF
-110 FDKNFLNEVQVMITV
+110 EKNFLNEVQVMITV

-140 GASCAVGLSAVP
+140 GGSCAVGLSAVP

-160 RVGRVGERFIINP
+160 RVGKIGERFIINP
-173 TLAQLEESS
+173 TFTQLEESS
-182 LNLVVAGTRNMVTMV
+182 LDLVVAGTRSTVTML

-205 EEILLEA
+205 EEVLLEG
-212 IKVAHEVIVE
+212 IKLAHKVIVE
-222 VIQLEEKLTKQFG
+222 VVELQEKLLKRLG
-235 KPKIELPG
+235 KPKMEFPG
-243 RGESSVNQE
+243 EKESSIDQE
-252 LEREFYRLLPYAER
+252 REKEFYRLLPYAE
-266 KGIISNLELAIRVT
+266 KKAIPSNFEVAIGVIR
-280 EFCWGKVE
+280 FCGEKVE
-288 EALRIS
+288 EALRINE
-294 DKLARERR
+294 KLAREMR
-302 IDEVVSET
+302 IDEIVSEA
-310 IDNFSKDYPEDE
+310 IDNFAKDYPEQE
-322 KTMKDTI
+322 KTIRDTI
-329 DQIQRNYL
+329 DQVQRNYL
-337 RRIILEENTRVDG
+337 RRLILEENRRVDG
-350 RKIDEIRPITCAV
+350 RKIDEVRPITCAV

-415 PFSTGEVRPDRGPGR
+415 PFSTGDVRPDRGPGR

-438 AERALSSVLPSDE
+438 AERALSPVLPSDG

-476 GGTLSLMDAGVPI
+476 GGTLALMDAGVPI
-489 TTPVAGVAM
+489 TAPVAGVAI
-498 GLVREG
+498 GLVKEG
-504 ERAVL
+504 KQAVL
-509 LTDIIGME
+509 LTDMIGME
-517 DYFGDMD
+517 DFFGDMD

-532 GVTAVQLDVKTDEIT
+532 GITAVQLDTKTDEIT
-547 PEIIAKALEQSRK
+547 PEIMAKALEQSRK

-570 EKIESPRKEVSS
+570 EKIESPRKEISS
-582 LAPKILI
+582 LAPKILVV
-589 IEINPD
+589 EINPD
-595 KIREVIGPGGKTV
+595 KIREVIGPGGKIV
-608 NKIQNETGTKLDIG
+608 NKIQDETGAKLDIAY
-622 QDGVITITA
+622 DGVITITA
-631 DTKEAAN
+631 DSREAAN

-644 EYFTADVEVGKIYK
+644 EYLTADAEVGKIYK

-667 GAFVEVLPGKEGL
+667 GAFVEILPGKEGL

-685 LADRRVNKV
+685 LADRHINKV
-694 SDVVKEGQEILVKC
+694 SDVVKEGEEILVKC

-716 VNLSRKAVLKE
+716 INLSHKAALRE
-727 KEFPGGKQGE
+727 KGFLGEKGKDREG
-737 DIK
+737 IR

>member
-1 MSFLKKGLIMAGKVE
+1 MAIKVE
-16 AEIADRLLTIE
+16 TEIADRLLMIE
-27 TGNLAKQAAGS
+27 TGDLAKQAAGS
-38 ALVKYGETVILATAT
+38 ALVRYGETVILAAVT

-64 FPLRVDYRER
+64 FPLTVDYRER

-93 EKEVLT
+93 ENEVVT
-99 SRLVDRPLRPF
+99 SRLIDRPLRPL

-134 DVPSII
+134 DIPSII
-140 GASCAVGLSAVP
+140 GASCAVSLSGVP

-160 RVGRVGERFIINP
+160 RMGRVEERFIINP
-173 TLAQLEESS
+173 TFAQLEESD
-182 LNLVVAGTRNMVTMV
+182 LDLVVAGTKDTVTML

-205 EEILLEA
+205 EEVVLEA
-212 IKVAHEVIVE
+212 IKLAHKVIVE
-222 VIQLEEKLTKQFG
+222 IVELQEKLIEQFE
-235 KPKIELPG
+235 KSKIELPG
-243 RGESSVNQE
+243 IRESSINQE
-252 LEREFYRLLPYAER
+252 LEKEFYRLLPYAE
-266 KGIISNLELAIRVT
+266 KKAITSNLELAIRAI
-280 EFCWGKVE
+280 EFCRGKVE
-288 EALRIS
+288 EALGIS

-302 IDEVVSET
+302 LDEIVSET
-310 IDNFSKDYPEDE
+310 IDNFSKDYPEEE
-322 KTMKDTI
+322 KTIRDTI
-329 DQIQRNYL
+329 DQVQRNYL
-337 RRIILEENTRVDG
+337 RRIVLEENRRIDG
-350 RKIDEIRPITCAV
+350 RKIDEVRPITCAV

-389 TSQDMQVM
+389 TSHDMQVM

-415 PFSTGEVRPDRGPGR
+415 SFSTGEVRPDRGPGR

-438 AERALSSVLPSDE
+438 AERALSPVLPSDE

-489 TTPVAGVAM
+489 TMPVAGVAI
-498 GLVREG
+498 GLVKEG
-504 ERAVL
+504 DQAVL
-509 LTDIIGME
+509 LTDIIGRE
-517 DYFGDMD
+517 DFFGDMD
-524 FKVAGSRK
+524 FKIAGSRK
-532 GVTAVQLDVKTDEIT
+532 GITAVQLDVKTDVIT
-547 PEIIAKALEQSRK
+547 PEIMAKALEQSRK
-560 ARLFILEKMQ
+560 ARLFILDKMQ
-570 EKIESPRKEVSS
+570 EKIETPRKEISS

-589 IEINPD
+589 VEINPD
-595 KIREVIGPGGKTV
+595 KIREVIGPGGKIV
-608 NKIQNETGTKLDIG
+608 NKIQNETGAKLDIEH
-622 QDGVITITA
+622 DGRITITA
-631 DTKEAAN
+631 DTGEAAN

-644 EYFTADVEVGKIYK
+644 EYFTADVKVGKIYK

-708 MEIDHEGR
+708 MEIDQEGR
-716 VNLSRKAVLKE
+716 VNLSCKAVLKE
-727 KEFPGGKQGE
+727 KEFPEKKRGK
-737 DIK
+737 DIR

>member
-1 MSFLKKGLIMAGKVE
+1 MVGKVE
-16 AEIADRLLTIE
+16 AEIAERLLTIE
-27 TGNLAKQAAGS
+27 TGDLAKQAAGS
-38 ALVKYGETVILATAT
+38 AVVRYGETVILATAT
-53 VAPEPKEGENF
+53 VAPEPKEGQSF
-64 FPLRVDYRER
+64 FPLTVDYRER

-93 EKEVLT
+93 ENEVVT
-99 SRLVDRPLRPF
+99 SRLVDRPLRPL
-110 FDKNFLNEVQVMITV
+110 FDKNFLNEIQVMITV

-134 DVPSII
+134 DIPSII
-140 GASCAVGLSAVP
+140 GASCAVSLSAVP

-160 RVGRVGERFIINP
+160 RMGRVGEKFIINP
-173 TLAQLEESS
+173 TFTQLEESS
-182 LNLVVAGTRNMVTMV
+182 LDLVVAGTRNTVTML

-205 EEILLEA
+205 EEVLQEA
-212 IKVAHEVIVE
+212 VKLAHKVIIEVVDL
-222 VIQLEEKLTKQFG
+222 QEKLIKQFG

-243 RGESSVNQE
+243 KEE
-252 LEREFYRLLPYAER
+252 LPINEELKKEFYRLLPYAQKKAIPE
-266 KGIISNLELAIRVT
+266 NLELAMRVI
-280 EFCWGKVE
+280 EFCQGKVE

-294 DKLARERR
+294 DKLEREKR
-302 IDEVVSET
+302 INEVISEA
-310 IDNFSKDYPEDE
+310 IDNFSQDYPEQE
-322 KTMKDTI
+322 KTIRDTI
-329 DQIQRNYL
+329 DQVQRNYL
-337 RRIILEENTRVDG
+337 RRLVLEENKRVDG
-350 RKIDEIRPITCAV
+350 RKIDEVRPISCAV

-415 PFSTGEVRPDRGPGR
+415 PFSTGEVRPSRGPGR

-438 AERALSSVLPSDE
+438 AEMALSPVLPSEE

-476 GGTLSLMDAGVPI
+476 GGALSLMDAGVPI

-498 GLVREG
+498 GLVKEG

-517 DYFGDMD
+517 DFFGDMD

-532 GVTAVQLDVKTDEIT
+532 GITAVQLDVKTDEIT
-547 PEIIAKALEQSRK
+547 PEIMAKALEQSRR

-570 EKIESPRKEVSS
+570 EKIEAPRKEISP

-589 IEINPD
+589 VEINPD
-595 KIREVIGPGGKTV
+595 KIREVIGPGGKIV
-608 NKIQNETGTKLDIG
+608 NKIQNETGAKLDIEH
-622 QDGVITITA
+622 DGRITITA
-631 DTKEAAN
+631 DTREAAN

-658 GKVTRIKDF
+658 GKVTRIKEF

-716 VNLSRKAVLKE
+716 INLSRKAVLKE

>member
-1 MSFLKKGLIMAGKVE
+1 MAIKVE
-16 AEIADRLLTIE
+16 TEIADRLLMIE
-27 TGNLAKQAAGS
+27 TGDLAKQAAGS
-38 ALVKYGETVILATAT
+38 ALVRYGETVILAAVT

-64 FPLRVDYRER
+64 FPLTVDYRER

-93 EKEVLT
+93 ENEVVT
-99 SRLVDRPLRPF
+99 SRLIDRPLRPL

-134 DVPSII
+134 DIPSII
-140 GASCAVGLSAVP
+140 GASCAVSLSGVP

-160 RVGRVGERFIINP
+160 RMGRVEERFIINP
-173 TLAQLEESS
+173 TFAQLEESD
-182 LNLVVAGTRNMVTMV
+182 LDLVVAGTKDTVTML

-205 EEILLEA
+205 EEVVLEA
-212 IKVAHEVIVE
+212 IKLAHKVIVE
-222 VIQLEEKLTKQFG
+222 IVELQEKLIEQFE

-243 RGESSVNQE
+243 IRESSINQE
-252 LEREFYRLLPYAER
+252 LEKEFYRLLPYAE
-266 KGIISNLELAIRVT
+266 KKAITSNLELAIRAI
-280 EFCWGKVE
+280 EFCRGKVE
-288 EALRIS
+288 EALGIS

-302 IDEVVSET
+302 LDEIVSET
-310 IDNFSKDYPEDE
+310 IDNFSKDYPEEE
-322 KTMKDTI
+322 KTIRDTI
-329 DQIQRNYL
+329 DQVQRNYL
-337 RRIILEENTRVDG
+337 RRIVLEENRRIDG
-350 RKIDEIRPITCAV
+350 RKIDEVRPITCAV

-389 TSQDMQVM
+389 TSHDMQVM

-415 PFSTGEVRPDRGPGR
+415 SFSTGEVRPDRGPSR

-438 AERALSSVLPSDE
+438 AERALSPVLPSDE

-489 TTPVAGVAM
+489 TMPVAGVAI
-498 GLVREG
+498 GLVKEG
-504 ERAVL
+504 DQAVL
-509 LTDIIGME
+509 LTDIIGRE
-517 DYFGDMD
+517 DFFGDMD
-524 FKVAGSRK
+524 FKIAGSRK
-532 GVTAVQLDVKTDEIT
+532 GITAVQLDVKTDVIT
-547 PEIIAKALEQSRK
+547 PEIMAKALEQSRK
-560 ARLFILEKMQ
+560 ARLFILDKMQ
-570 EKIESPRKEVSS
+570 EKIETPRKEISS

-589 IEINPD
+589 VEINPD
-595 KIREVIGPGGKTV
+595 KIREVIGPGGKIV
-608 NKIQNETGTKLDIG
+608 NKIQNETGAKLDIEH
-622 QDGVITITA
+622 DGRITITA
-631 DTKEAAN
+631 DTREAAN
-638 AAKEMV
+638 AAKETV

-708 MEIDHEGR
+708 MEIDQEGR
-716 VNLSRKAVLKE
+716 VNLSCKAVLKE
-727 KEFPGGKQGE
+727 KEFPEKKRGK
-737 DIK
+737 DIR

>member
-1 MSFLKKGLIMAGKVE
+1 MTGKVE
-16 AEIADRLLTIE
+16 MEIAGRLLVIE

-38 ALVKYGETVILATAT
+38 ALVRYGETVILATAA
-53 VAPEPKEGENF
+53 VAPEPKESESF
-64 FPLRVDYRER
+64 FPLTVDYRER

-93 EKEVLT
+93 ENEVVT
-99 SRLVDRPLRPF
+99 SRLVDRPLRPL

-134 DVPSII
+134 DIPSII
-140 GASCAVGLSAVP
+140 GASCAVSLSLVP

-160 RVGRVGERFIINP
+160 RIGRVGEEFIINP
-173 TLAQLEESS
+173 TFAQLEESS
-182 LNLVVAGTRNMVTMV
+182 LDLVIAGTRNTVTML

-205 EEILLEA
+205 EEVLQEA
-212 IKVAHEVIVE
+212 IKLGHKVIIEVVDL
-222 VIQLEEKLTKQFG
+222 QEKLIKQCG
-235 KPKIELPG
+235 KPKIEVAG
-243 RGESSVNQE
+243 GEESGKNE
-252 LEREFYRLLPYAER
+252 KLEKEFYRLVPYAE
-266 KGIISNLELAIRVT
+266 KKAVIANLELAMRVI
-280 EFCWGKVE
+280 EFCQAKVE

-294 DKLARERR
+294 DKLEREKR
-302 IDEVVSET
+302 INEIVSES
-310 IDNFSKDYPEDE
+310 IEYFSQDYPEQE
-322 KTMKDTI
+322 NAIRDTI
-329 DQIQRNYL
+329 DQVQCNYL
-337 RRIILEENTRVDG
+337 RRLVLEENKRIDG
-350 RKIDEIRPITCAV
+350 RKIDEIRPITCGV

-415 PFSTGEVRPDRGPGR
+415 PFSTGEVRPQRGPGR

-438 AERALSSVLPSDE
+438 AETALSSVLPSEE
-451 EFPYTIRIVSDI
+451 EFPYTIRIVADI

-489 TTPVAGVAM
+489 TAPVAGIAM
-498 GLVREG
+498 GLVKEG

-517 DYFGDMD
+517 DFYGDMD

-532 GVTAVQLDVKTDEIT
+532 GITAVQLDVKTDEIT
-547 PEIIAKALEQSRK
+547 PEIMAKALEQSKK
-560 ARLFILEKMQ
+560 ARLFILDKMQ
-570 EKIESPRKEVSS
+570 EKIEAPRKEISP

-589 IEINPD
+589 IEINPE
-595 KIREVIGPGGKTV
+595 KIREVIGPGGKIV
-608 NKIQNETGTKLDIG
+608 NKIQNETGAKLDIG
-622 QDGVITITA
+622 HDGVIAITA
-631 DTKEAAN
+631 DTQESAN

-644 EYFTADVEVGKIYK
+644 EYLTADVEVGKIYK
-658 GKVTRIKDF
+658 GRVTRIKDF

-685 LADRRVNKV
+685 LADRRINKV
-694 SDVVKEGQEILVKC
+694 SDVVKEGEEILVKC
-708 MEIDHEGR
+708 MEIDQEGR
-716 VNLSRKAVLKE
+716 INLSRKAVLKE
-727 KEFPGGKQGE
+727 REFPGGKGKILDE
-737 DIK
+737 

>member
-1 MSFLKKGLIMAGKVE
+1 MAGKVE
-16 AEIADRLLTIE
+16 TEIAERLLTIE
-27 TGNLAKQAAGS
+27 TGDLAKQAAGS
-38 ALVKYGETVILATAT
+38 ALVRYGETVILATAT
-53 VAPEPKEGENF
+53 VAPEPKEGQSF
-64 FPLRVDYRER
+64 FPFMVDYRER

-93 EKEVLT
+93 ENEVVT
-99 SRLVDRPLRPF
+99 SRLVDRPLRPL
-110 FDKNFLNEVQVMITV
+110 FDKNFLNEIQVMIAV

-140 GASCAVGLSAVP
+140 GASCAVSLSGVP

-160 RVGRVGERFIINP
+160 KVGRVEEKFIINP
-173 TLAQLEESS
+173 TFAQLEESS
-182 LNLVVAGTRNMVTMV
+182 LNLVVAGTRNTVTMM
-197 EGGGKEVP
+197 EGWGKEVP
-205 EEILLEA
+205 EEVLQEA
-212 IKVAHEVIVE
+212 VKLAHKVIIETIDL
-222 VIQLEEKLTKQFG
+222 QEKLIKQFG
-235 KPKIELPG
+235 KPKIEFPG
-243 RGESSVNQE
+243 KEEQPINEE
-252 LEREFYRLLPYAER
+252 LKKKFYRLLPYAQ
-266 KGIISNLELAIRVT
+266 KKAIPANLELTIRII
-280 EFCWGKVE
+280 EFCQGKVE
-288 EALRIS
+288 EALGIS
-294 DKLARERR
+294 DKLEREKR
-302 IDEVVSET
+302 ISEIVSET
-310 IDNFSKDYPEDE
+310 IDNFSKDYPEQE
-322 KTMKDTI
+322 KTIGDTI
-329 DQIQRNYL
+329 DQVQRNYL
-337 RRIILEENTRVDG
+337 RRLVLEENKRIDG
-350 RKIDEIRPITCAV
+350 RKIDEVRPITCTV

-389 TSQDMQVM
+389 TSRDMQIM

-415 PFSTGEVRPDRGPGR
+415 PFSTGEVKPPRGPGR

-438 AERALSSVLPSDE
+438 AEMALSPVLPSEE
-451 EFPYTIRIVSDI
+451 EFPYTIRIVADI

-489 TTPVAGVAM
+489 TTPVAGIAM
-498 GLVREG
+498 GLIKEG

-509 LTDIIGME
+509 LTDILGME
-517 DYFGDMD
+517 DFLGDMD
-524 FKVAGSRK
+524 FKVAGSKK
-532 GVTAVQLDVKTDEIT
+532 GVTAVQLDIKTDEIT
-547 PEIIAKALEQSRK
+547 PEIMAKALEQSRK

-570 EKIESPRKEVSS
+570 EKIESPRKEISP

-589 IEINPD
+589 IEIKPD
-595 KIREVIGPGGKTV
+595 KIREVIGPGGKIV

-622 QDGVITITA
+622 QDGVIIITA
-631 DTKEAAN
+631 DTREAAN

-658 GKVTRIKDF
+658 GKVMRIKDF

-685 LADRRVNKV
+685 LDDRRVNKV

-708 MEIDHEGR
+708 IEIDQEGR

-727 KEFPGGKQGE
+727 KEFPGGKQE
-737 DIK
+737 KDIK

>member
-1 MSFLKKGLIMAGKVE
+1 MVGKVE
-16 AEIADRLLTIE
+16 AEIAERLLTIE
-27 TGNLAKQAAGS
+27 TGDLAKQAAGS
-38 ALVKYGETVILATAT
+38 ALVRYGETVILATAT
-53 VAPEPKEGENF
+53 VAPEPKEGQSF
-64 FPLRVDYRER
+64 FPLTVDYRER

-93 EKEVLT
+93 ENEVVT
-99 SRLVDRPLRPF
+99 SRLVDRPLRPL
-110 FDKNFLNEVQVMITV
+110 FDKNFLNEIQVMITV

-134 DVPSII
+134 DIPSII
-140 GASCAVGLSAVP
+140 GASCAVSLSAVP
-152 FAGPIGAV
+152 FTSPIGAV
-160 RVGRVGERFIINP
+160 RMGRVGEKFIINP
-173 TLAQLEESS
+173 TFTQLEESS
-182 LNLVVAGTRNMVTMV
+182 LDLVVAGTRNTVTML

-205 EEILLEA
+205 EEVLQEA
-212 IKVAHEVIVE
+212 VKLAHKVIIEVVDL
-222 VIQLEEKLTKQFG
+222 QEKLIKQFG

-243 RGESSVNQE
+243 KEE
-252 LEREFYRLLPYAER
+252 LPINEELKKEFYRLLPYAQKKAIPE
-266 KGIISNLELAIRVT
+266 NLELAMRVI
-280 EFCWGKVE
+280 EFCQGKVE

-294 DKLARERR
+294 DKLEREKR
-302 IDEVVSET
+302 INEVISEA
-310 IDNFSKDYPEDE
+310 IDNFSQDYPEQE
-322 KTMKDTI
+322 KTIRDTI
-329 DQIQRNYL
+329 DQVQRNYL
-337 RRIILEENTRVDG
+337 RRLVLEENKRVDG
-350 RKIDEIRPITCAV
+350 RKIDEVRPITCAV

-415 PFSTGEVRPDRGPGR
+415 PFSTGEVRPSRGPGR

-438 AERALSSVLPSDE
+438 AEMALSPVLPSEE

-476 GGTLSLMDAGVPI
+476 GGALSLMDAGVPI

-498 GLVREG
+498 GLVKEG

-517 DYFGDMD
+517 DFFGDMD

-532 GVTAVQLDVKTDEIT
+532 GITAVQLDVKTDEIT
-547 PEIIAKALEQSRK
+547 PEIMAKALEQSRR

-570 EKIESPRKEVSS
+570 EKIEAPRKEISS
-582 LAPKILI
+582 FAPKILI
-589 IEINPD
+589 VEINPD
-595 KIREVIGPGGKTV
+595 KIREVIGPGGKIV
-608 NKIQNETGTKLDIG
+608 NKIQNETGAKLDIEH
-622 QDGVITITA
+622 DGRITITA
-631 DTKEAAN
+631 DTREAAN

-658 GKVTRIKDF
+658 GKVTRIKEF

-716 VNLSRKAVLKE
+716 INLSRKAVLKE